1 MFIIINIY
9 KKEYFMNKL
18 KKVGLTAL
26 ATTLVASSA
35 FAGEMSVSG
44 SASLN
49 YSGLN
54 TASGNPWSMGD
65 SVVFSGGGDLDN
77 GMTVSVSYEL
87 DGGNYD
93 DYSLSLGLGDGLGTL
108 GFSGGS
114 TSPGGID
121 SVKDIIPTAYTPVY
135 ENTDATDNG
144 LATISGRNQTSMWG
158 YKNTVG
164 DVAISIGYNPT
175 NSGGASVD
183 GAETSVGITYS
194 PSQIEGLSIVAGSYD
209 DEKVAEA
216 TVMGVKYTMGSI
228 TAAYQTTEVDYDA
241 SGTADQD
248 SKAYGVSFAVNENLS
263 LSAGALNTSIAGKAV
278 DEENTGVSASY
289 TVGSITIA
297 GALNKVDNIGG
308 TSGSNAEVSSLNIAF
323 AF

>member
-1 MFIIINIY
+1 
-9 KKEYFMNKL
+9 MNKL

-65 SVVFSGGGDLDN
+65 SIVFTGGGELDN
-77 GMTVSVSYEL
+77 GMTVGVSYEL
-87 DGGNYD
+87 DFATGTGGNFD
-93 DYSLSLGLGDGLGTL
+93 DVSLSLGLGDGLGTL
-108 GFSGGS
+108 GFSAGS

-135 ENTDATDNG
+135 ENTDSTDNG

-158 YKNTVG
+158 YKNSIG
-164 DVAISIGYNPT
+164 DIDISIGYNAV
-175 NSGGASVD
+175 NSTASAD
-183 GAETSVGITYS
+183 GAETSIGLTYTS
-194 PSQIEGLSIVAGSYD
+194 PVEGLTIVAGTYD
-209 DEKVAEA
+209 DETVAEA
-216 TVMGVKYTMGSI
+216 NTYGVKYTMGAI
-228 TAAYQTTEVDYDA
+228 TAAYQVTEVDYDA
-241 SGTADQD
+241 AGVKDQEAK
-248 SKAYGVSFAVNENLS
+248 SYGISFAINESLS
-263 LSAGALNTSIAGKAV
+263 VSAGAHNVDINGMAK

-289 TVGSITIA
+289 TVGSITIGA
-297 GALNKVDNIGG
+297 ALNQVDNITGG
-308 TSGSNAEVSSLNIAF
+308 STNAEVSSLNIAF

>member
-1 MFIIINIY
+1 
-9 KKEYFMNKL
+9 MNKL

-54 TASGNPWSMGD
+54 TASGQPWSMGD
-65 SVVFSGGGDLDN
+65 SIVFSGGGELDN
-77 GMTVSVSYEL
+77 GMTVGVSFEL

-108 GFSGGS
+108 GFSGAS
-114 TSPGGID
+114 TSPGGVD

-135 ENTDATDNG
+135 ENTDSVDNG

-158 YKNTVG
+158 YKNSIG
-164 DVAISIGYNPT
+164 DLAISIGYNAV
-175 NSGGASVD
+175 NSTASAD
-183 GAETSVGITYS
+183 GSETSIGLTYTT
-194 PSQIEGLSIVAGSYD
+194 PIEGLTIVAGQFD
-209 DEKVAEA
+209 DEKVGDAR
-216 TVMGVKYTMGSI
+216 TYGVKYTMGSI
-228 TAAYQTTEVDYDA
+228 TAAYQSTDVDYD
-241 SGTADQD
+241 STMVGDQEAE
-248 SKAYGVSFAVNENLS
+248 SYGVSLAINENFS
-263 LSAGALNTSIAGKAV
+263 VSAGAHNVQVSGQSR
-278 DEENTGVSASY
+278 EEKNTGVSASY

-297 GALNKVDNIGG
+297 GALNQVDNITGG
-308 TSGSNAEVSSLNIAF
+308 TGNAEVSSLNIAF

>member
-1 MFIIINIY
+1 
-9 KKEYFMNKL
+9 MNKL

-77 GMTVSVSYEL
+77 GMTVSVSFEL

-93 DYSLSLGLGDGLGTL
+93 DYSLSLGLGDGMGTL

-135 ENTDATDNG
+135 ENTDSTDNG
-144 LATISGRNQTSMWG
+144 LATTSGRSQTSMWG
-158 YKNTVG
+158 YKNTIG
-164 DVAISIGYNPT
+164 DFAVSVGYNPV
-175 NSGGASVD
+175 NSGGHSVD
-183 GAETSVGITYS
+183 GAETSVGVTYS
-194 PSQIEGLSIVAGSYD
+194 PSQVEGLSIVAGTYD
-209 DEKVAEA
+209 DQKVAEA
-216 TVMGVKYTMGSI
+216 QTIGVKYAIGSV
-228 TAAYQTTEVDYDA
+228 TVAYQTTEVDYDA

-248 SKAYGVSFAVNENLS
+248 SKSYGISFAINENLS
-263 LSAGALNTSIAGKAV
+263 ISAGAHNVGINGKAV
-278 DEENTGVSASY
+278 DEENSGLSASY
-289 TVGSITIA
+289 TAGSITIA